1 MRLSENWNVTRMYDK
16 LWVEGMLLSVIS
28 VKCGI
33 CVEELKECTESQPE
47 LWIYVWLHVFS
58 GT

>member
-16 LWVEGMLLSVIS
+16 LWVEGMLSVIS

-33 CVEELKECTESQPE
+33 CVEELKSALRASQSFG
-47 LWIYVWLHVFS
+47 YVRLHVFS
-58 GT
+58 AGT

>member
-33 CVEELKECTESQPE
+33 CV
-47 LWIYVWLHVFS
+47 
-58 GT
+58 